1 MILRRD
7 HIAGGAFIAAGAILY
22 AISGDLP
29 FGGWSMPGAGMMPKL
44 VIGLMM
50 LFGLILVIRAA
61 DSSPLAELDWRDLSH
76 AGRVVAIT
84 AAATALYTT
93 AGFLITMAGLIFI
106 LLVFVERKNVLGAAA
121 LSLGV
126 VVIAYLLFGSLLKS
140 PLPQG
145 FMWF

>member
-22 AISGDLP
+22 AISSDLP
-29 FGGWSMPGAGMMPKL
+29 FGAWSMPGAGMMPKL
-44 VIGLMM
+44 VIALMI
-50 LFGLILVIRAA
+50 LFGLILLVRAPE
-61 DSSPLAELDWRDLSH
+61 SPPLAAIDWSDFGH
-76 AGRVVAIT
+76 AARVVAVT

-93 AGFLITMAGLIFI
+93 AGFLITMAALIFV

-126 VVIAYLLFGSLLKS
+126 VVLAYLLFGSLLKS

>member
-1 MILRRD
+1 VILRRD
-7 HIAGGAFIAAGAILY
+7 HIAGGVFIAAGAILF
-22 AISGDLP
+22 AISSDLP
-29 FGGWSMPGAGMMPKL
+29 FGAWSMPGAGMMPKL
-44 VIGLMM
+44 VIALMV
-50 LFGLILVIRAA
+50 LFGLILLLRAGE
-61 DSSPLAELDWRDLSH
+61 SPPLAEIDWGDFGH
-76 AGRVVAIT
+76 AARVVAVT

-93 AGFLITMAGLIFI
+93 AGFLITMAALIFV

-126 VVIAYLLFGSLLKS
+126 VVLAYLLFGSLLKS

>member
-1 MILRRD
+1 VIIRRD
-7 HIAGGAFIAAGAILY
+7 HVAGGAFIAAGAILF

-29 FGGWSMPGAGMMPKL
+29 FGAWSMPGAGMMPKL
-44 VIGLMM
+44 VLGMM
-50 LFGLILVIRAA
+50 IVFGLLLMVRA
-61 DSSPLAELDWRDLSH
+61 STSPPLAEIDWRDFGH
-76 AGRVVAIT
+76 AARVVAVT

-93 AGFLITMAGLIFI
+93 AGFLITMAALIFL
-106 LLVFVERKNVLGAAA
+106 LLVFVERKNVLGAAT

-126 VVIAYLLFGSLLKS
+126 VVLAYLLFGSLLKS

>member
-7 HIAGGAFIAAGAILY
+7 HIAGGAFIAAGVILY

-29 FGGWSMPGAGMMPKL
+29 FGAWSMPGAGMMPKL
-44 VIGLMM
+44 VIALMV
-50 LFGLILVIRAA
+50 LFGLILLVRAPE
-61 DSSPLAELDWRDLSH
+61 SPPLAEIDWRDFGH
-76 AGRVVAIT
+76 AARVVAVT

-93 AGFLITMAGLIFI
+93 AGFLITMTALIFV
-106 LLVFVERKNVLGAAA
+106 LLVFVERKNVLGSAA
-121 LSLGV
+121 LSLGI
-126 VVIAYLLFGSLLKS
+126 VVIAYLLFGTLLKS